1 MPHDDWNDESLALL
15 RLACVPDLGP
25 VRARKLLDAFG
36 SAIAVF
42 GEAPEVLA
50 SSGMGALAN
59 ALRSGVDE
67 AAVGRALR
75 GRDAGAHHL
84 VAWNSERY
92 PALLREIADPPL
104 VLYTLGRAEL
114 LQGPMIAIVGSRNAT
129 AQGRC
134 DALEIARALSDAG
147 LCIASG
153 LALGIDASAHTGGL
167 AGRASSIAVLGTGID
182 CVYPRTNRRLH
193 EQLAR
198 EGCIVTEL
206 APGIPPLRGNFPVR
220 NRLISGLS
228 RGVLVI
234 EAAMESGSLLT
245 AKRALEQ
252 SREVFAMPGS
262 IHSPLS
268 KGCHWL
274 IREGA
279 KLTESARDVLLELGM
294 ELPAS
299 PAAAPEARAASRS
312 LLDFMGF
319 APISLEQLAARCGL
333 GAAKTAEGL
342 SRLELEGDV
351 AMLAGGL
358 FQRTPHTGAR
368 H

>member
-1 MPHDDWNDESLALL
+1 
-15 RLACVPDLGP
+15 
-25 VRARKLLDAFG
+25 
-36 SAIAVF
+36 
-42 GEAPEVLA
+42 
-50 SSGMGALAN
+50 
-59 ALRSGVDE
+59 
-67 AAVGRALR
+67 
-75 GRDAGAHHL
+75 
-84 VAWNSERY
+84 
-92 PALLREIADPPL
+92 
-104 VLYTLGRAEL
+104 
-114 LQGPMIAIVGSRNAT
+114 MIAIVGSRNAT

-134 DALEIARALSDAG
+134 DALELARSLSDAG

-167 AGRASSIAVLGTGID
+167 AGRASSVAVLGTGID
-182 CVYPRTNRRLH
+182 SVYPRSNRRLH

-198 EGCIVTEL
+198 DGCIITEL
-206 APGIPPLRGNFPVR
+206 PPGTPPLRGNFPVR
-220 NRLISGLS
+220 NRLISGLA

-279 KLTESARDVLLELGM
+279 KLTESAHDVLVELGM
-294 ELPAS
+294 APATS
-299 PAAAPEARAASRS
+299 PADPPEARAASGS

-333 GAAKTAEGL
+333 GPAKTAEGL
-342 SRLELEGDV
+342 SRLELDGDV
-351 AMLAGGL
+351 ATLAGGL
-358 FQRTPHTGAR
+358 FQRTPRTGAR